1 MDRRQ
6 IVLKFIRQ
14 NGPSFPGQIYKEL
27 ETDLLLAS
35 AFMSELSINGDLKI
49 SNVKIGASPLYYIS
63 GQEHLLENFIDKLH
77 EKEKRAVLFL
87 KEKLVL
93 RDITLEPILRVSLRQ
108 TKDFAK
114 PLYVKVNDKKELFWK
129 WYLLT
134 DSDLLKKKVLALIGR
149 TKKVKTQHQIKI
161 KKKNIIKETKD
172 KRKLKNPNY
181 NKQTEKQ
188 TDLYQKI
195 TKKEI
200 KIETN
205 GKLKRIEQEL
215 SRASIRIIDSEL
227 IKKEK
232 EYDLILEVPS
242 ALGKLKYYCKFW
254 DKKKINDKDLNYV
267 FVTGQM
273 KKLPVI
279 LLSPGELTK
288 KAKTKLQGEMQGI
301 TFKRIRV

>member
-134 DSDLLKKKVLALIGR
+134 DSDLLKKKVLALIG
-149 TKKVKTQHQIKI
+149 
-161 KKKNIIKETKD
+161 
-172 KRKLKNPNY
+172 
-181 NKQTEKQ
+181 
-188 TDLYQKI
+188 
-195 TKKEI
+195 
-200 KIETN
+200 
-205 GKLKRIEQEL
+205 
-215 SRASIRIIDSEL
+215 
-227 IKKEK
+227 
-232 EYDLILEVPS
+232 
-242 ALGKLKYYCKFW
+242 
-254 DKKKINDKDLNYV
+254 
-267 FVTGQM
+267 
-273 KKLPVI
+273 
-279 LLSPGELTK
+279 
-288 KAKTKLQGEMQGI
+288 
-301 TFKRIRV
+301 